1 MAEERCS
8 CGFALPEG
16 AQFCPG
22 CGRPLTAEAREHER
36 TLNALPR
43 LEEPEAPVPIGF
55 SDVHALRACYW
66 PAVMAALLANLPGLN
81 LLCFVWHPG
90 AGFLAVHAYRR
101 RTARIPNPREGA
113 KLGFMTGV
121 VSFTLS
127 LILLAASSL
136 LPGSGGMMG
145 GFRRMQEEFEK
156 GGQAEV
162 AAQLGKLIADPSAL
176 AMVLV
181 IGLVVSFVFTAG
193 CLRPASR
200 RSAAPSARACSAK
213 TDQHAPA

>member
-1 MAEERCS
+1 MPEKSCS

-22 CGRPLTAEAREHER
+22 CGRPLTNEAREQER
-36 TLNALPR
+36 ELNALPR
-43 LEEPEAPVPIGF
+43 REEEPAPVPIGF

-66 PAVMAALLANLPGLN
+66 PAVAAALLANLPGLN

-90 AGFLAVHAYRR
+90 AGFLAVHSYRR
-101 RTARIPNPREGA
+101 RTGRILETREGA

-156 GGQAEV
+156 SGQSEV
-162 AAQLGKLIADPSAL
+162 AAQLGKLIADPAAL

-181 IGLVVSFVFTAG
+181 IGLVFSFAFTAG
-193 CLRPASR
+193 FATLGGAVG
-200 RSAAPSARACSAK
+200 ARVLSK
-213 TDQHAPA
+213 N